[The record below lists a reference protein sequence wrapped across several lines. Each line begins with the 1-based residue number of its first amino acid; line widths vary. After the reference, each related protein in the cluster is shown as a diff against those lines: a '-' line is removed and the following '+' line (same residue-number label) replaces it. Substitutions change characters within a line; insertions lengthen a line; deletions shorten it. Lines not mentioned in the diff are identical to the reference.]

1 MDNEN
6 AEKERVT
13 AENAA
18 GAEKENGAAAELGK
32 FKSVDALLKAYQALE
47 SEFTRRNQRLKELEQ
62 GNKAGESMQSPLSRG
77 SAGAEEIKTAPECES
92 VRREII
98 EDYLKS
104 VTERAV
110 PLLKSGVT
118 AASPRV
124 TPKTVKD
131 AGALAQRFLNKD

>member
-47 SEFTRRNQRLKELEQ
+47 FTRRNQRLKELEQ

-77 SAGAEEIKTAPECES
+77 SAGAEEIKTAPEYES

-104 VTERAV
+104 VTERTV